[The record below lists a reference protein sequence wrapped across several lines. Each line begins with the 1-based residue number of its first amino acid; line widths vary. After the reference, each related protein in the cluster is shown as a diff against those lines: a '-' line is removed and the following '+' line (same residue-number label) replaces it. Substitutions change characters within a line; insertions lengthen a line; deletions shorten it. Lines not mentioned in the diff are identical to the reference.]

1 MRCTRAPSW
10 GIGRPSCTRRT
21 ARSHHRR
28 AARLKVAVT
37 KRRPEPTQPGN
48 PHQLTLRQHV
58 HSRACIT
65 RFADGA
71 GRVLVRKHGG
81 SAFLANADNDIFC
94 AKRVWDQGSE
104 ANFFRKIEKAFQV
117 EADRA
122 ISTGAIRNH
131 SAFSAY
137 FSIWHIRA
145 ALAAAPPED
154 LILNGLS
161 PESYLTKA
169 QEEILESK
177 HAGYARG
184 NVVLGRLAAR
194 LDAVRFH
201 DMKMGELG
209 DLGDQCWDI
218 ICSPERCGFICS
230 DGPPSWR
237 YIPLSPRH
245 AAIGR
250 AAEVERPMPWHV
262 SAQAVHVINTQTVRD
277 ARVFVF
283 GHPSDLLEHGPA
295 A

>member
-1 MRCTRAPSW
+1 M
-10 GIGRPSCTRRT
+10 
-21 ARSHHRR
+21 
-28 AARLKVAVT
+28 T
-37 KRRPEPTQPGN
+37 KRRHEPTQPGN

-58 HSRACIT
+58 HSRACIA

-71 GRVLVRKHGG
+71 GRVRVRKHGAP
-81 SAFLANADNDIFC
+81 SFLANADNDIFC

-104 ANFFRKIEKAFQV
+104 ANFFRKIEETFQA
-117 EADRA
+117 EMDRTH
-122 ISTGAIRNH
+122 STGVIRDH

-154 LILNGLS
+154 LVLNGLS
-161 PESYLTKA
+161 PDPYLTKA

-184 NVVLGRLAAR
+184 NVVPGRLAAR
-194 LDAVRFH
+194 MSVIRSH
-201 DMKMGELG
+201 DMNMDELRG
-209 DLGDQCWDI
+209 QRWDI
-218 ICSPERCGFICS
+218 VYSPENCGFICS
-230 DGPPSWR
+230 DEPPSWPH
-237 YIPLSPRH
+237 IPLSPRC

-250 AAEVERPMPWHV
+250 AAEVGRPMPWHV
-262 SAQAVHVINTQTVRD
+262 SAQAVHVINAQTVRD

-295 A
+295 S

>member
-1 MRCTRAPSW
+1 M
-10 GIGRPSCTRRT
+10 
-21 ARSHHRR
+21 
-28 AARLKVAVT
+28 

-58 HSRACIT
+58 HSRACIA

-71 GRVLVRKHGG
+71 GRVRVRKRGAP
-81 SAFLANADNDIFC
+81 SFLANADNDIFC

-104 ANFFRKIEKAFQV
+104 ANFFKKIEETFQAEV
-117 EADRA
+117 DRA
-122 ISTGAIRNH
+122 ISAGVIRNH

-137 FSIWHIRA
+137 SSIWRIRA

-154 LILNGLS
+154 LVLNGLS
-161 PESYLTKA
+161 PDPYLTKA

-184 NVVLGRLAAR
+184 NIVLGRLAAR

-201 DMKMGELG
+201 DMNMGELG
-209 DLGDQCWDI
+209 DQRWDI
-218 ICSPERCGFICS
+218 ICSPEPCGFICS
-230 DGPPSWR
+230 DEPPSWPH
-237 YIPLSPRH
+237 IPLSPRY

-262 SAQAVHVINTQTVRD
+262 SAQAVHVINAQTVRD

-295 A
+295 S

>member
-1 MRCTRAPSW
+1 M
-10 GIGRPSCTRRT
+10 
-21 ARSHHRR
+21 
-28 AARLKVAVT
+28 VAVT
-37 KRRPEPTQPGN
+37 KRRHEPTQPGN

-58 HSRACIT
+58 HSRACIA

-71 GRVLVRKHGG
+71 GRVLVRKHGA

-104 ANFFRKIEKAFQV
+104 ANFFRKIEETFQV
-117 EADRA
+117 EVDRA

-137 FSIWHIRA
+137 FSIWHTRA

-154 LILNGLS
+154 LVLNGLT
-161 PESYLTKA
+161 PEPYLTKA

-194 LDAVRFH
+194 LDAVRLH
-201 DMKMGELG
+201 DMNIGELG
-209 DLGDQCWDI
+209 DQRWDI
-218 ICSPERCGFICS
+218 ICSPECCGFICS
-230 DGPPSWR
+230 DEPPSWPH
-237 YIPLSPRH
+237 IPLSPRY

-250 AAEVERPMPWHV
+250 GAHIKRPMPLHV
-262 SAQAVHVINTQTVRD
+262 GAQAVHVINAQTLRD

-283 GHPSDLLEHGPA
+283 GHPSDMLEHGPA
-295 A
+295 T